1 MPKVLIFGQSF
12 NANTGGGVTLT
23 NLFGG
28 WDKDDLAVVCTSH
41 ANGNISPKICDN
53 YYFIGSDEVHYK
65 FPFNY
70 FQRYSPS
77 GRLPIRN
84 TPVNEYFSFKPSW
97 REMIIYKVL
106 YPMLEWSGL
115 MHVISKMEVTSNL
128 LKWVDD
134 FSPDILYLQAS
145 TRESLLF
152 AIQLTQELRIPVII
166 HQMDDWVSTIGSNGL
181 ASGFWNRKINRE
193 FKELVHLSDLCLSIS
208 DHMGAEYQKRYGSP
222 FKTYHN
228 PVDLDFWESKG
239 DVEPFSTLEYSILYA
254 GRTGFGIATSL
265 KSFADVVERFNENSE
280 IRIKFYIQ
288 TAEELVWTNNYKH
301 TIHRKLIPYEKL
313 PELFQSMDFLLL
325 PCDFSE
331 KAIKFLKYS
340 MPTKAP
346 EYMITGTPIIIFAP
360 EETAI
365 FQYGN
370 EANWAFTINSDDPDI
385 IYSRLKEIVSNNEL
399 KKLISQNALALAKA
413 RHSREVV
420 SKEFAQEFQK
430 LLKTEPHDD
439 SN

>member
-1 MPKVLIFGQSF
+1 
-12 NANTGGGVTLT
+12 
-23 NLFGG
+23 
-28 WDKDDLAVVCTSH
+28 
-41 ANGNISPKICDN
+41 
-53 YYFIGSDEVHYK
+53 
-65 FPFNY
+65 
-70 FQRYSPS
+70 
-77 GRLPIRN
+77 
-84 TPVNEYFSFKPSW
+84 
-97 REMIIYKVL
+97 
-106 YPMLEWSGL
+106 
-115 MHVISKMEVTSNL
+115 
-128 LKWVDD
+128 
-134 FSPDILYLQAS
+134 
-145 TRESLLF
+145 
-152 AIQLTQELRIPVII
+152 
-166 HQMDDWVSTIGSNGL
+166 
-181 ASGFWNRKINRE
+181 
-193 FKELVHLSDLCLSIS
+193 
-208 DHMGAEYQKRYGSP
+208 
-222 FKTYHN
+222 
-228 PVDLDFWESKG
+228 
-239 DVEPFSTLEYSILYA
+239 
-254 GRTGFGIATSL
+254 
-265 KSFADVVERFNENSE
+265 VVERYNENSE
-280 IRIKFYIQ
+280 IKIKFYIQ
-288 TAEELVWTNNYKH
+288 TAEELAWTNDYEH

-399 KKLISQNALALAKA
+399 KNLISQNALALAKA

-430 LLKTEPHDD
+430 LLKSEPHDD